1 MTTDSL
7 TAPFTKIALFDGLA
21 AEHLQRIARTAE
33 RIVFQPGDVIQT
45 EHDIPEAAILIVS
58 GKALAV
64 EDPSDEKG
72 ETIPAGSLVGEL
84 AMIIPSRAVTTVVAR
99 SSVRAFRITRDDM
112 RQIMED
118 APAIADHL
126 IEKISGRL
134 NVMAAEMRRVDK
146 AIANAVDRLPH
157 TIATDKQP
165 TSTLAMH

>member
-1 MTTDSL
+1 MTNDTL

-21 AEHLQRIARTAE
+21 IEHLQRIARAAE

-58 GKALAV
+58 GKAIAV
-64 EDPSDEKG
+64 EEPAAENG
-72 ETIPAGSLVGEL
+72 ESIPAGSLVGEL

-112 RQIMED
+112 RKIMEE

-134 NVMAAEMRRVDK
+134 TAMAAEMRRVDT
-146 AIANAVDRLPH
+146 AIAAAIDKIPPM
-157 TIATDKQP
+157 TADKQP
-165 TSTLAMH
+165 SGTLVMH